1 MIKEQILAGAK
12 PIGSQPT
19 RDRGLFKM
27 LGDALKER
35 APVRLHAN
43 APSHLAQVIETSPD
57 FVITV
62 DEAGHLLYC
71 NPTTRRTLGLGR
83 GDLSRIHLSELYP
96 AWACT
101 HILGE
106 GIFSAILDGVWSGET
121 ALLTRGGREIPVS
134 QVIIAPLAA
143 DGRCEFLSIIA
154 RDISESKE
162 AEKARQE
169 IATFYRR
176 IVEAANIGI
185 WIIDPENRTRF
196 VNPRMAK
203 LLNCPADEIVGKPIA
218 SFMDQE
224 ELALAQARR
233 EAMRRDDMESQDYKL
248 RRSDGAE
255 LWVRLSTSSLFD
267 EQEQFLGT
275 LALVAES
282 TGFKRVSE
290 SVGRFAIGALA

>member
-1 MIKEQILAGAK
+1 MIKEQLLVGAK
-12 PIGSQPT
+12 PTSSPLV

-27 LGDALKER
+27 LGDAWKEHS
-35 APVRLHAN
+35 PVRLHADSPN
-43 APSHLAQVIETSPD
+43 HLAQVIETSPD
-57 FVITV
+57 FVFTI

-83 GDLSRIHLSELYP
+83 GDLSKIHLSELYP
-96 AWACT
+96 ARART

-106 GIFSAILDGVWSGET
+106 AIFSAILDGAWSGET
-121 ALLTRGGREIPVS
+121 TLLTRGGREIPVS
-134 QVIIAPLAA
+134 QVIVAPLAS
-143 DGRCEFLSIIA
+143 DGRCEFLSVIA

-162 AEKARQE
+162 TEKARQE

-185 WIIDPENRTRF
+185 WIIDSENRTRF
-196 VNPRMAK
+196 VNPRMEK

-218 SFMDQE
+218 SFMDRE

-233 EAMRRDDMESQDYKL
+233 EAMRRDDAESQDYKL

-267 EQEQFLGT
+267 EQAQFLGT

-282 TGFKRVSE
+282 TGFERVAE
-290 SVGRFAIGALA
+290 SAGRFAIGVLT